1 MRLDEVTST
10 KTYFI
15 QKPCFGSTNDQHN
28 DHKIDDQINDPIT
41 IINTMIIS
49 ASLSISHYQIGNIS
63 LITFNYI
70 TSELVR
76 LREGC

>member
-1 MRLDEVTST
+1 MINTMIT
-10 KTYFI
+10 
-15 QKPCFGSTNDQHN
+15 
-28 DHKIDDQINDPIT
+28 KIDDQINDPIT

-49 ASLSISHYQIGNIS
+49 ATLSMSHYQIGNIL

>member
-1 MRLDEVTST
+1 MINTMIT
-10 KTYFI
+10 
-15 QKPCFGSTNDQHN
+15 
-28 DHKIDDQINDPIT
+28 KIDDQINDPIT

-49 ASLSISHYQIGNIS
+49 ATLSMSHYQIGNIS

>member
-1 MRLDEVTST
+1 MINTMIT
-10 KTYFI
+10 
-15 QKPCFGSTNDQHN
+15 
-28 DHKIDDQINDPIT
+28 KIDDQINDPIT

-49 ASLSISHYQIGNIS
+49 ASLSMSHYQIGNIS

>member
-1 MRLDEVTST
+1 MINTMIT
-10 KTYFI
+10 
-15 QKPCFGSTNDQHN
+15 
-28 DHKIDDQINDPIT
+28 KIDDQINDPIT

>member
-1 MRLDEVTST
+1 MINTMIT
-10 KTYFI
+10 
-15 QKPCFGSTNDQHN
+15 
-28 DHKIDDQINDPIT
+28 KIDDQINDPIT

-63 LITFNYI
+63 LITINYI

>member
-1 MRLDEVTST
+1 MINTMIT
-10 KTYFI
+10 
-15 QKPCFGSTNDQHN
+15 
-28 DHKIDDQINDPIT
+28 KIDDQINDPIP

-49 ASLSISHYQIGNIS
+49 ATLSISHYQIGNIS

>member
-1 MRLDEVTST
+1 MIIEM
-10 KTYFI
+10 I
-15 QKPCFGSTNDQHN
+15 I
-28 DHKIDDQINDPIT
+28 KIDDQINDPIT

>member
-1 MRLDEVTST
+1 MIIEMIT
-10 KTYFI
+10 KINDQTNDPI
-15 QKPCFGSTNDQHN
+15 TNDQHN
-28 DHKIDDQINDPIT
+28 DHFAAT
-41 IINTMIIS
+41 
-49 ASLSISHYQIGNIS
+49 LSMSHYQIGNIS

>member
-1 MRLDEVTST
+1 MINTMIT
-10 KTYFI
+10 
-15 QKPCFGSTNDQHN
+15 
-28 DHKIDDQINDPIT
+28 KIDDQINDPIT

-70 TSELVR
+70 TSEHVR